1 MAQSQEIFTLKVI
14 SGDLNQLK
22 NSLIAKL
29 CKSTSVL
36 YEDCYN
42 MINKNKKEG
51 FKITNESYDGND
63 YEDDLDDDGGD
74 DLEGFWKD
82 LKILMILIIGMLLLN

>member
-1 MAQSQEIFTLKVI
+1 MLQQSSGIYQFINENFLHAPSQDLAQSTIKFLSKLMMAQSQEIFTLKVI

-42 MINKNKKEG
+42 MINRCLHQV
-51 FKITNESYDGND
+51 S
-63 YEDDLDDDGGD
+63 
-74 DLEGFWKD
+74 
-82 LKILMILIIGMLLLN
+82 

>member
-1 MAQSQEIFTLKVI
+1 MMAQSQEIFTLKVI

-51 FKITNESYDGND
+51 
-63 YEDDLDDDGGD
+63 
-74 DLEGFWKD
+74 
-82 LKILMILIIGMLLLN
+82 LK

>member
-42 MINKNKKEG
+42 MINRCLHQV
-51 FKITNESYDGND
+51 S
-63 YEDDLDDDGGD
+63 
-74 DLEGFWKD
+74 
-82 LKILMILIIGMLLLN
+82 